1 MGWPNRISVG
11 RLLLIAPFV
20 ACLLSQPGHPY
31 LRHVAVGLFAL
42 MAISD
47 FLDGYLARRLKD
59 ESPLGAF
66 LDPLADKFLVT
77 FAVIILAIVGVREG
91 IEPQAKIELL
101 PAWVAVAAV
110 GKDLLVSIGFAVVYL
125 STTRVHIQPRRL
137 GKWCTTAELVM
148 VLAMLL
154 WPEVY
159 GLGRFGY
166 YFVRGLWMA
175 VVALAI
181 LATLDYIR
189 AGSRFIA
196 AQAPRD
202 PVHLDSESRGLPR

>member
-20 ACLLSQPGHPY
+20 ACLLSQPGHPF

-77 FAVIILAIVGVREG
+77 FAVIILSIVGVRKTVEADAQ
-91 IEPQAKIELL
+91 IEFL

-110 GKDLLVSIGFAVVYL
+110 GKDLLVSIGFVVVYL

-137 GKWCTTAELVM
+137 GKWCTTVELVM

-154 WPEVY
+154 WPELY
-159 GLGRFGY
+159 GLGPFGY
-166 YFVRGLWMA
+166 YFVRGLWVA

-196 AQAPRD
+196 AQAPRE
-202 PVHLDSESRGLPR
+202 PVHLESESRGSPR

>member
-31 LRHVAVGLFAL
+31 LRHVAMGLFAL

-66 LDPLADKFLVT
+66 LDPLADKLLVT

-91 IEPQAKIELL
+91 TDPQTKTEFL

-137 GKWCTTAELVM
+137 GKWCTTVELVM

-154 WPEVY
+154 WPELY

-166 YFVRGLWMA
+166 YFVRGLWIA

-202 PVHLDSESRGLPR
+202 PVHLDSESRGAPR